1 MSTNQDAL
9 YDITRLNVDISNEN
23 ILNVRKL
30 KFHKGAIYGVVGPA
44 GSGKTTML
52 KLLSGLIKESS
63 GEVKYD
69 NSFFETNWISQ
80 YTGATYTKQWLGLT
94 VDSSEETISTI
105 YLWIR
110 TA

>member
-1 MSTNQDAL
+1 MKTYSTLFEGTFTKQYVAQ
-9 YDITRLNVDISNEN
+9 YTGQYQTQYSKQYE
-23 ILNVRKL
+23 
-30 KFHKGAIYGVVGPA
+30 
-44 GSGKTTML
+44 GS
-52 KLLSGLIKESS
+52 
-63 GEVKYD
+63 
-69 NSFFETNWISQ
+69 FETNWISQ